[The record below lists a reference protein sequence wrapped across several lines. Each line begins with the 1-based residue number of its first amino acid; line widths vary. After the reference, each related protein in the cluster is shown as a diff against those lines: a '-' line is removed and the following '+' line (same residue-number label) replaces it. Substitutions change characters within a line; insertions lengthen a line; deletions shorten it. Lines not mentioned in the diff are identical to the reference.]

1 MHSALRA
8 VVLASALGGVLV
20 GCDDGPT
27 APNPDLPPPQ
37 LDPALVAQGKEIF
50 RFDTFG
56 DDHFW
61 TDTLRIH
68 EVIQAAVTPRLALS
82 LGLKVDVDA
91 LPEAVQEAIAGGHV
105 DLDDPAT
112 TVTLLK
118 LGAVVGLQGKVE
130 TINGR
135 DTLTSI
141 GVTCALCHSVVD
153 NSFAPGIG
161 HRLDGYA
168 NTTLNPGAIIA
179 TSPAISPQQHAVYSS
194 WGAGLYDPRFSIDGL
209 NTPIVIPPAYGLARV
224 SHETFTG
231 DGAVSYWNA
240 YVAVTQMH
248 GQGNFV
254 DTRLG
259 ISRSASP
266 DLVTSKLPALRAY
279 QLSIAAPAP
288 PSGSFDAAA
297 AVRGRQVFEGQG
309 RCATCHTGTVLSDIN
324 LGIRHDASETD
335 MDPAYAKRT
344 AQKRYRTTPLRAL
357 WQHAPY
363 FHDGSAATLEDVVTH
378 YQRALALNLTASQRS
393 DLVEYL
399 RSL

>member
-1 MHSALRA
+1 MRSIAYACILTS
-8 VVLASALGGVLV
+8 VLA
-20 GCDDGPT
+20 GCSDPVSG
-27 APNPDLPPPQ
+27 PNPDLPPPQ

-50 RFDTFG
+50 RYDTFG
-56 DDHFW
+56 DQNFW

-68 EVIQAAVTPRLALS
+68 EVIQAAVTPKLALS

-91 LPEAVQEAIAGGHV
+91 LPSAVQTAIAEGHV

-118 LGAVVGLQGKVE
+118 LGAVVGLQGTVE
-130 TINGR
+130 TIDGR

-179 TSPAISPQQHAVYSS
+179 TSPALTEAQRAVYAS
-194 WGAGLYDPRFSIDGL
+194 WGPGLYDPRFSIDGL

-231 DGAVSYWNA
+231 DGPVSYWNA

-279 QLSIAAPAP
+279 QLSIDAPAP
-288 PSGSFDAAA
+288 PPDYFDPAAA
-297 AVRGRQVFEGQG
+297 ARGKKVFTGQA
-309 RCATCHTGTVLSDIN
+309 RCATCHTGVILSDIN
-324 LGIRHDASETD
+324 LGIRHDPAETG
-335 MDPAYAKRT
+335 MDPAYARRT
-344 AQKRYRTTPLRAL
+344 AEKRYRTTPLRAL

-378 YQRALALNLTASQRS
+378 YQRALALNLTGTERA
-393 DLVEYL
+393 DLIQYL

>member
-1 MHSALRA
+1 MRSILST
-8 VVLASALGGVLV
+8 LILTSVLV
-20 GCDDGPT
+20 GCSDGPSS
-27 APNPDLPPPQ
+27 PNPELPPPN

-91 LPEAVQEAIAGGHV
+91 LPQAVQTAIAEGHV

-118 LGAVVGLQGKVE
+118 LGAVVGLQGRVE

-179 TSPAISPQQHAVYSS
+179 TSPALTEAQRVVYSS
-194 WGAGLYDPRFSIDGL
+194 WGPGLYDPRFSIDGL

-231 DGAVSYWNA
+231 DGPVSYWNA

-266 DLVTSKLPALRAY
+266 DLVTSRLPALRAY
-279 QLSIAAPAP
+279 QLSIEAPAP
-288 PSGSFDAAA
+288 PAGSFDPAAA
-297 AVRGRQVFEGQG
+297 ARGRKVFAGQA

-324 LGIRHDASETD
+324 LGIRHDASETG
-335 MDPAYAKRT
+335 MDPAYAQRT
-344 AQKRYRTTPLRAL
+344 AERRYRTTPLRAL

-363 FHDGSAATLEDVVTH
+363 FHDGSAATLEEVVTH
-378 YQRALALNLTASQRS
+378 YQRALALNLTATERA
-393 DLVEYL
+393 DLLEYL